1 MAWCRSFYNSHIIF
15 VFLSGDLKFMY
26 TRQRNEIENSYGHGR
41 RENYFQINHYY
52 FSDNGTV

>member
-1 MAWCRSFYNSHIIF
+1 
-15 VFLSGDLKFMY
+15 MY

-41 RENYFQINHYY
+41 REINYFQINHYY